1 MQRMFAWQSTLLSLY
16 VQFAFSQTEKLA
28 TQLKLTCPH
37 PICYLKPKNSVY
49 MHNAHAVHRKH
60 ATAHYGTT
68 SPAVVCRD
76 NCVVVRWLIVVIY
89 CPSHGLD
96 SVRSYG

>member
-1 MQRMFAWQSTLLSLY
+1 
-16 VQFAFSQTEKLA
+16 
-28 TQLKLTCPH
+28 
-37 PICYLKPKNSVY
+37 